1 MKLKKREVDKMTL
14 EQYMRELWLM
24 NKQYGQEIEL
34 YPLINMLL
42 RADEDMKN
50 LSIRDVHNGRKTM
63 KRDHKKYIDGFGS
76 FPDLAIFDENFPE
89 GQEPKNG
96 EEGENTILKNIY
108 GCVEAK
114 PTGSKLI
121 KCLDYLDQ
129 NTMEIGY
136 KEEEKDYRIQIYE
149 GKENNNYYIQI
160 NTKEGTLLNGS
171 DGGATPAGQLLG
183 ELLWYGKVLY
193 TNGVIWKYYALPKES
208 EEIIN
213 PIRKRWISTDEEK
226 GAIPPKGTE
235 EYEKWEKEYKD
246 WKKERKTWIF
256 EQCKNLKIEI
266 KSNEIGNL
274 TDIYQ
279 KIKNKEKFEQEW
291 KNLKNNKEFEQKW
304 EDFIEKLKNIKWN
317 EDVFT
322 NAETKNPN

>member
-1 MKLKKREVDKMTL
+1 MTL

-24 NKQYGQEIEL
+24 KKQYGQEIEL

-42 RADEDMKN
+42 REKPN
-50 LSIRDVHNGRKTM
+50 TKRLSIRDVHNGRKTV
-63 KRDHKKYIDGFGS
+63 KRDHRKYIDGFGS

-149 GKENNNYYIQI
+149 GKENNNYYIQL

-171 DGGATPAGQLLG
+171 DEGATPAGQLLG

-208 EEIIN
+208 EEKIN
-213 PIRKRWISTDEEK
+213 PIRERWIRTDEEK
-226 GAIPPKGTE
+226 GAIPQKGTE
-235 EYEKWEKEYKD
+235 EYKD

-256 EQCKNLKIEI
+256 KQCKADDLKITITSE
-266 KSNEIGNL
+266 EIGNL

-279 KIKNKEKFEQEW
+279 EIKKENKEKEKFEQKWEA
-291 KNLKNNKEFEQKW
+291 LKDKKGFEQRW
-304 EDFIEKLKNIKWN
+304 NDFKEKLAEIKWN